1 MQISMNRKTSFEA
14 MLEAMLGNVAV
25 LDRKRCIL
33 FSSID
38 VVVERRRL
46 QRKSLN
52 WDRRLTW
59 PSQEIFQK
67 VKVRRRK

>member
-1 MQISMNRKTSFEA
+1 MQISLHRMTSF
-14 MLEAMLGNVAV
+14 EAMLGNVAV
-25 LDRKRCIL
+25 LDRKWCIL
-33 FSSID
+33 SSCID

-46 QRKSLN
+46 QQKSWN

-67 VKVRRRK
+67 IKVRRRK